1 MSSAAKP
8 RRGGG
13 ATPGSGGQQLLGGV
27 SKRRGARARARSAG
41 RMRFCPWDGSLLI
54 VDNAGT
60 DGHFRFR
67 CVACPYVDR
76 IRPDRPVQ
84 VRERKAAK
92 KADDVLGG
100 EEAWKD
106 VSTTEASCPKCGNK
120 RAYYIEFQTRSAD
133 EPATIFM
140 KCTACSQQWKE

>member
-1 MSSAAKP
+1 
-8 RRGGG
+8 
-13 ATPGSGGQQLLGGV
+13 
-27 SKRRGARARARSAG
+27 
-41 RMRFCPWDGSLLI
+41 MRFCPWDGSLLI

-140 KCTACSQQWKE
+140 KCTACSQQVRNARRRERSLQPCWQSKARGDTRGAD